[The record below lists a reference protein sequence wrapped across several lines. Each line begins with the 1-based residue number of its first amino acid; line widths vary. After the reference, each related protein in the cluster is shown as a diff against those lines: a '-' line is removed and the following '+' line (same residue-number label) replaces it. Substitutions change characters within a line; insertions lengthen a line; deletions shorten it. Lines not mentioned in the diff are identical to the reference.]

1 MRKKSKL
8 KPNNRY
14 FMHFIPP
21 WTLAKS
27 FLSLYAIFPLDDDFK
42 SENKNVFFFCK
53 RFDCSKVHKNKAG
66 YAATEVACGW
76 AGAIFEAIFEAGA
89 GRSK

>member
-42 SENKNVFFFCK
+42 SENKNVFFFASALIVAKCIK
-53 RFDCSKVHKNKAG
+53 TRLDTRLPKSRAG
-66 YAATEVACGW
+66 GQ
-76 AGAIFEAIFEAGA
+76 GQ
-89 GRSK
+89 